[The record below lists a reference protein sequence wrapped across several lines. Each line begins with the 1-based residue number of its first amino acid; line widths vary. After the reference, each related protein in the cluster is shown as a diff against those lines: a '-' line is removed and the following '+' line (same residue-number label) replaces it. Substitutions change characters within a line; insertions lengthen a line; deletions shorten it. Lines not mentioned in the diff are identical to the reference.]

1 MLGCGKSVEEVNR
14 HIVANLS
21 PLYMIQRKS
30 IISRPSI
37 PRSEI
42 DEIIR
47 DAYANDRADKEM
59 VSKELGVKGV
69 ANQHDFYAGGA
80 QPAGGGGA
88 GPGRERRDRRG
99 GRFKGGQQQQQQCQ
113 QQP

>member
-14 HIVANLS
+14 HVVTKLS
-21 PLYMIQRKS
+21 SLYMIQSKS
-30 IISRPSI
+30 ILSRPST

-42 DEIIR
+42 EEIIR

-59 VSKELGVKGV
+59 VSKALGVQGV
-69 ANQHDFYAGGA
+69 VNQHALYTGGA

-88 GPGRERRDRRG
+88 GP
-99 GRFKGGQQQQQQCQ
+99 
-113 QQP
+113 